1 MHYEGSRIPIR
12 EALKI
17 APAKPMIGVGS
28 QPGKARTAPKK
39 PNPNL
44 GEVDGAFWQLAH
56 VRAPIERINTFM
68 KNLAVFATLPTS
80 TRKTMLQSIPF
91 FLTISLTALS
101 FGFSPA
107 AWAQTNTAD
116 GTNALGHNTT
126 GTDDSAF
133 GFNALGQNTTGSGNT
148 ATGWYA
154 LYFNTT
160 GYNNTATGIAAL
172 EANGTGIGNTATGV
186 GALANNGKG
195 KTNTATG
202 WNALYFNT
210 GDDNTAIG
218 AYALQDNSSG
228 GSNIGIG
235 VEAGFY
241 LTTGSNNIEIG
252 NQGVAAD
259 ANTIRIGTEG
269 TQTGAYIAGI
279 FDTTVTG
286 GCTVVVASTGQL
298 GCVTSSARYKRDV
311 RDMGDASDKLMK
323 LRPVTFVYKADETG
337 AQQYGLI
344 AEEVE
349 RVYPELVIH
358 DAAGKVATVSYHML
372 PAMLLNEVQKLAR
385 QLDQK
390 DEQIA
395 TLRRQV
401 AAMQTKNVEIEALAA
416 RLDVLERQA
425 RASEPDRLITASH

>member
-1 MHYEGSRIPIR
+1 MN
-12 EALKI
+12 K
-17 APAKPMIGVGS
+17 
-28 QPGKARTAPKK
+28 
-39 PNPNL
+39 
-44 GEVDGAFWQLAH
+44 
-56 VRAPIERINTFM
+56 
-68 KNLAVFATLPTS
+68 LAVFATLLTS

-195 KTNTATG
+195 NANTATG
-202 WNALYFNT
+202 WSALYFNT
-210 GDDNTAIG
+210 GYDNTAIG

-228 GSNIGIG
+228 GGNIGIG

-252 NQGVAAD
+252 NQGAAAD
-259 ANTIRIGTEG
+259 ANTIRIGTQG
-269 TQTGAYIAGI
+269 TQSATYIAGI

-286 GCTVVVASTGQL
+286 GCTVLAASTGQL
-298 GCVTSSARYKRDV
+298 GCIASSARYKRNV

-323 LRPVTFVYKADETG
+323 LRPVTFVYKANKTG
-337 AQQYGLI
+337 ARQYGLI

-349 RVYPELVIH
+349 TVYPELVIH
-358 DAAGKVATVSYHML
+358 DAAGKVATVAYHML

-390 DEQIA
+390 DEEIA

-401 AAMQTKNVEIEALAA
+401 AAMQTKTVEIEALAT
-416 RLDVLERQA
+416 RLEVLERRAQA
-425 RASEPDRLITASH
+425 SQPDRLIAASH